1 MSIRCSGSEFRLYT
15 YKIFLLREITHH
27 KRRMFLIFPYIDM
40 KLYEV
45 DNDIVLVLT
54 CNKVGLY
61 VVDEVLECL
70 LSVARGQCWNIL
82 IQRDKLRLYFKIVKY
97 IILVKYNTEIM
108 GFIKFFGRIRTQ
120 TGSFLCQFAAW
131 PGWTQSFKLQPSFFN
146 RDTFIFWLCC
156 KLHELL
162 SFY

>member
-1 MSIRCSGSEFRLYT
+1 MVQSSGCTHTKYFCYET
-15 YKIFLLREITHH
+15 TTHH
-27 KRRMFLIFPYIDM
+27 KRRMFLIFPYIDI

-54 CNKVGLY
+54 CNKVVLY

-82 IQRDKLRLYFKIVKY
+82 IQRDKLRLHFKIVKY

-108 GFIKFFGRIRTQ
+108 GFIKFFCRIRTQ
-120 TGSFLCQFAAW
+120 TGSFLCQFAA
-131 PGWTQSFKLQPSFFN
+131 
-146 RDTFIFWLCC
+146 
-156 KLHELL
+156 
-162 SFY
+162 